1 MELSLIDWIGCQEE
15 FFFDGAFVS
24 VYYIYKRR
32 KTMNDCDVFWCFER
46 TTLWCVSVCV

>member
-24 VYYIYKRR
+24 VYYN
-32 KTMNDCDVFWCFER
+32 KTEDDEC
-46 TTLWCVSVCV
+46 L